1 MIRDFMQVKKE
12 ILKAASL
19 EVGEG
24 NPHVG
29 GLGVP
34 MNILIFLEK
43 QKELFFRQSCTT
55 FHD

>member
-34 MNILIFLEK
+34 MMFDLYFNF
-43 QKELFFRQSCTT
+43 S
-55 FHD
+55 